1 MYHQITLRFFFFFIT
16 VVCYGQQ
23 NEMSYNDNYLEYEY
37 KADDKIKAEFSQG
50 NTKERIQIIAKKTN
64 DTLLAIYLKNK
75 TKDSL
80 ELSLQ
85 DSSLFLIQ
93 EAKNKEGKWKPIEY
107 WSYATCGNSYA
118 SQKIASEDIIK
129 TNTKNYTGEF
139 ETEIRFKLL
148 FENKLYYTNTLKG
161 KIDSSLFQVSENA
174 KKHYMYRNAIRSTDS
189 LLAEKVLFLEP
200 NALVQLSKRNKK
212 WMKKVLKRRKK
223 VYE

>member
-1 MYHQITLRFFFFFIT
+1 MYHQITLRLFFFFIT

-23 NEMSYNDNYLEYEY
+23 NEMSYNGNYLEYEY

-80 ELSLQ
+80 DLYLQ

-107 WSYATCGNSYA
+107 WRYATCGNSYL
-118 SQKIASEDIIK
+118 SQTIASEDIIK

-148 FENKLYYTNTLKG
+148 FENKLYYTNTLKD
-161 KIDSSLFQVSENA
+161 KIDLSLFQVSENA
-174 KKHYMYRNAIRSTDS
+174 KNHYMYRNAMRSTGS
-189 LLAEKVLFLEP
+189 KLAEKVLFLEP
-200 NALVQLSKRNKK
+200 NALVQLSKKDKK

-223 VYE
+223 INE